1 MIAKVVAQVTNISI
15 SEDWFKSNKQSVEN
29 QQSTNIFYNLIIA
42 VAPVENLAR
51 TMRRLHLIEFGDY
64 ATDVGLND
72 FLSTN
77 GTFTVFVPENR
88 AFQNISETTE

>member
-15 SEDWFKSNKQSVEN
+15 SEDLFKSNQSVEN
-29 QQSTNIFYNLIIA
+29 QQSTNIFYYLIFA

>member
-1 MIAKVVAQVTNISI
+1 MPLAFTQEDFLVNNLFKINPSISI
-15 SEDWFKSNKQSVEN
+15 SFITYTV
-29 QQSTNIFYNLIIA
+29 A

-51 TMRRLHLIEFGDY
+51 TIGRLHLTKFGDY
-64 ATDVGLND
+64 ATDIGLND
-72 FLSTN
+72 FLSRN